1 MAIAA
6 VPMKLARRSRRVHLT
21 AMRIIQNLLRIG
33 LFGAAGVA
41 MVYAVLA
48 VR

>member
-1 MAIAA
+1 
-6 VPMKLARRSRRVHLT
+6 
-21 AMRIIQNLLRIG
+21 MRIVQNLLQIV